1 MGVDDRIWWSE
12 NSAEATIQQSKAAA
26 VVKSNG
32 MLAATTTSG
41 GENRMTSGASRD
53 QVDVPMPSA
62 QERGSIGGGIG
73 RRASP
78 RRAPIRRIGQARVM
92 RGGRSGPSV
101 TKVTTANET
110 KAGTACSAVW
120 GTRTTGVGG
129 GAAELQQAAQ
139 ALQLPFKPVPWC
151 E

>member
-1 MGVDDRIWWSE
+1 MGVDNRNWLSE
-12 NSAEATIQQSKAAA
+12 DDAEGVIQRSEAIAIVMSKW
-26 VVKSNG
+26 
-32 MLAATTTSG
+32 MRAATTRNGGGNRMPSG
-41 GENRMTSGASRD
+41 GTRD
-53 QVDVPMPSA
+53 QVGVPVRSA
-62 QERGSIGGGIG
+62 QERGSFGGRFD
-73 RRASP
+73 RRGNS
-78 RRAPIRRIGQARVM
+78 RRAPIRRTGQARVM

-110 KAGTACSAVW
+110 KVGTACSALW
-120 GTRTTGVGG
+120 GTGTTGVGG